1 MTAILQ
7 MIYSKKIFIERK
19 CFVIQMEICS
29 LRFNLWYSSAL
40 SQVMSWRR
48 TNSMQSL
55 YEIHK
60 AQYGHVIC
68 IDGRWKT
75 SKKSINHCLC
85 RNHFSEW
92 TDHWSWRRVS
102 WWRHQVETFSALL
115 AICAVNSPITGEFP
129 AQRPV
134 TRNFDVFFDLSLN
147 KRLRKNRE
155 AGDMRRHH
163 VHYEYDVTVMITGM
177 IRYISYFH
185 TGSANSITS

>member
-1 MTAILQ
+1 
-7 MIYSKKIFIERK
+7 
-19 CFVIQMEICS
+19 
-29 LRFNLWYSSAL
+29 
-40 SQVMSWRR
+40 MSWRR

-68 IDGRWKT
+68 IDERWKT
-75 SKKSINHCLC
+75 FKKSINHCLC

-129 AQRPV
+129 TQRPV

-147 KRLRKNRE
+147 KRLRKQSWGRWHETSSRPLWLWRHCNDNRN
-155 AGDMRRHH
+155 GPLHFIHPYRFCNQ
-163 VHYEYDVTVMITGM
+163 Y
-177 IRYISYFH
+177 YILVLLHLCSNPTASISPSIICLFVILNASH
-185 TGSANSITS
+185 TSQGSANQ